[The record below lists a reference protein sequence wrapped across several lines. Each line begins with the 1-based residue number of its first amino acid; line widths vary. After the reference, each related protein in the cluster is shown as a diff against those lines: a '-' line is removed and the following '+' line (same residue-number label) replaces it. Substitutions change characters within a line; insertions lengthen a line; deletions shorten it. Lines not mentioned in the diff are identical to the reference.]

1 MGNVRRVQLILWV
14 VLLLLTL
21 ELLTLTA
28 AQTERAT
35 PTQIEIAERSEVQG
49 RTIRLGDI
57 ARIATEDKELADKL
71 SAIEIQTAPLPG
83 QTLTVDPNFV
93 RTRLRQ
99 ARVDLNQIQ
108 LTVPPKIIVVSRATL
123 VSRTMIIEEAK
134 KFLLA
139 QPTWAGKEVVIDD
152 PQFVDDVVVP
162 PGPVELKAQRIG
174 SSSAPSS
181 SLVAVSVCVD
191 GRPVRTLNLFLKIHV
206 FADVV
211 VAARTLSRRDVIA
224 ESDVQTERRDLSS
237 LPPDVCL
244 EAKDA
249 IGKRLTRAA
258 VKGQALSKSMLES
271 APDVS
276 AGSKVTVIATIGQ
289 VKITLLAEARE
300 DGWIGKTILVRNVDS
315 NKTFRAT
322 VVDAGVAEVKL
333 Q

>member
-1 MGNVRRVQLILWV
+1 MKNMTLRKLIV
-14 VLLLLTL
+14 CVTLLALTL
-21 ELLTLTA
+21 GQWAA
-28 AQTERAT
+28 AQDESK
-35 PTQIEIAERSEVQG
+35 TQTTITIAERSEVQG

-57 ARIATEDKELADKL
+57 ARIATEDEELADKL

-99 ARVDLNQIQ
+99 ARIDLSQIQ
-108 LTVPPKIIVVSRATL
+108 LTVPQKIIVISRATV
-123 VSRTMIIEEAK
+123 VSRTAIVDAAK
-134 KFLLA
+134 QFLLS
-139 QPTWAGKEVVIDD
+139 QPTWEGKDVVIDD
-152 PQFVDDVVVP
+152 PQYVDDVVVP
-162 PGPVELKAQRIG
+162 PGQVELKAQRIG
-174 SSSAPSS
+174 SSGSLSS
-181 SLVAVSVCVD
+181 SLVTVSVGVD
-191 GRPVRTLNLFLKIHV
+191 GRTVRTLNLFLKIHV

-224 ESDVQTERRDLSS
+224 ENDAQTERRDLST
-237 LPPDVCL
+237 LQPDVCL

-258 VKGQALSKSMLES
+258 VKGQALTKSMLEI

-276 AGSKVTVIATIGQ
+276 AGSKITVMASIGQ
-289 VKITLLAEARE
+289 VRITLLAEARE

>member
-1 MGNVRRVQLILWV
+1 MKWQMIRQLTV
-14 VLLLLTL
+14 CVAVLGLSCSAFAEGTI
-21 ELLTLTA
+21 
-28 AQTERAT
+28 
-35 PTQIEIAERSEVQG
+35 IEIAERSEVQG
-49 RTIRLGDI
+49 RTIRLSDI

-108 LTVPPKIIVVSRATL
+108 LTVPQKIIVVSRAAI

-139 QPTWAGKEVVIDD
+139 QPTWEGKEVVIDD

-174 SSSAPSS
+174 SSSSLSS
-181 SLVAVSVCVD
+181 SLVTVSVCVD
-191 GRPVRTLNLFLKIHV
+191 GRTVRTLNLFLKIHV
-206 FADVV
+206 YADVV
-211 VAARTLSRRDVIA
+211 AAARALSRRDVIA

-237 LPPDVCL
+237 LQPDVCL
-244 EAKDA
+244 EAKDVM
-249 IGKRLTRAA
+249 GKRLTRAA
-258 VKGQALSKSMLES
+258 VKGQALTKSMLEI

-276 AGSKVTVIATIGQ
+276 AGSKITVMASIGQ
-289 VKITLLAEARE
+289 VKITLFAEARE